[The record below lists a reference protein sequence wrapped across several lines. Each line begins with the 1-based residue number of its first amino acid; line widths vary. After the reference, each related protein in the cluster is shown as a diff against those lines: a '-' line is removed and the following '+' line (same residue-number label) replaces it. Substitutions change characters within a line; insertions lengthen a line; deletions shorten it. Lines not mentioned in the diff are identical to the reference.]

1 VFLRFKLETVT
12 IVSFPRIVITMLKQ
26 VGIMLVLGA
35 GAFLGSVAAT
45 FLQERANGI
54 VVAQSPPA
62 TSGDTLNRLSERF
75 EWVANKV
82 GPAVVAIE
90 AVKPPAPGKARGV
103 EESGSGVII
112 QGEQR
117 KDCYVLTNNH
127 VVAGAKPEQITITL
141 ADNRVVRPVQVW
153 ADPES
158 DVALLR
164 VERGDLPTARLGDS
178 DQVRVG
184 QWVVAIG
191 SPFGLNQSVTH
202 GIISARERGQ
212 ISLGGNIR
220 IKNFLQTDAPI
231 NPGSSGGPLLNLDGE
246 VIGINTASASYNN
259 SNSGVAFSIPI
270 NLVRRVARE
279 LLEKGTVSRG
289 FLGLYL
295 APTFEPATA
304 LRLGLEHANGALVE
318 TVYPQTPAEEAGLK
332 PGDVILRLDNTLI
345 RNENQL
351 INAISSMPVGRR
363 VRLEVWRDRQLVT
376 LHATIGNWQEAQSRL
391 RTISAKPT

>member
-1 VFLRFKLETVT
+1 
-12 IVSFPRIVITMLKQ
+12 MLKQ
-26 VGIMLVLGA
+26 ITPYLVLGI
-35 GAFLGSVAAT
+35 GAFLGSMVAVFVQGSAT
-45 FLQERANGI
+45 KTAI
-54 VVAQSPPA
+54 AQSPPRSQDPL
-62 TSGDTLNRLSERF
+62 TQLSERF
-75 EWVANKV
+75 EWVAAKV

-90 AVKPPAPGKARGV
+90 AVKPPAPGRSRST

-112 QGEQR
+112 QGQQG

-141 ADNRVVRPVQVW
+141 SDNRVVRPSQVW
-153 ADPES
+153 ADPET

-164 VERGDLPTARLGDS
+164 VDRGDLPTARLGDS
-178 DQVRVG
+178 DHVRVG

-212 ISLGGNIR
+212 ISLGGTIR

-246 VIGINTASASYNN
+246 VIGINTAIASYNN

-279 LLEKGTVSRG
+279 LLEKGSVSRG
-289 FLGLYL
+289 FLGLHL
-295 APTFEPATA
+295 APSFDAVSA
-304 LRLGLEHANGALVE
+304 LRLGLDHANGALVE
-318 TVYPQTPAEEAGLK
+318 TVYPQTPADEAGLK
-332 PGDVILRLDNTLI
+332 PGDVILRLDNMPI
-345 RNENQL
+345 RDENQL
-351 INAISSMPVGRR
+351 INTISSLPPGRR
-363 VRLEVWRDRQLVT
+363 VRLEIWRDRQVVALQ
-376 LHATIGNWQEAQSRL
+376 ATIGDWNEGQSRL
-391 RTISAKPT
+391 RTISAKSKE